1 MRLPSAYIVIL
12 FITVGCVCI
21 GCQPRHTVTIM
32 PGSRLGEVYMGE
44 TIDSVMAKL
53 GKPQLGDAAMG
64 HAWGT
69 WLDTVKVERRDTTIY
84 RTDVYLVVTG
94 EYLGGIKTVHQ
105 IRTTDPNEYAA
116 DGLHV
121 GSTLKEIQQVYKHIR
136 PAAWRP
142 RKNRRDSVITY
153 DAISQ
158 GIAFDMVNST
168 KRNSA
173 GRIYKVCGAI
183 IIHIPGKPANEIYL
197 PLFSGER
204 SLLRGREVPDSLNSQ
219 NDMKR

>member
-1 MRLPSAYIVIL
+1 
-12 FITVGCVCI
+12 
-21 GCQPRHTVTIM
+21 M

-69 WLDTVKVERRDTTIY
+69 WLDTVKTANRDTVIY

-105 IRTTDPNEYAA
+105 IRTTNPNEYTKGA
-116 DGLHV
+116 LHV
-121 GSTLKEIQQVYKHIR
+121 GSTLDEIKRAYPHIR
-136 PAAWRP
+136 LTAWRP
-142 RKNRRDSVITY
+142 RKNRRDSVMTY
-153 DAISQ
+153 DAISR
-158 GIAFDMVNST
+158 GIAFDMVNSN

-173 GRIYKVCGAI
+173 GRIYKVCEGI
-183 IIHIPGKPANEIYL
+183 IIHIPDKPANEVYL
-197 PLFSGER
+197 PLFPGER
-204 SLLRGREVPDSLNSQ
+204 ALMRGREVPDSLNSQ
-219 NDMKR
+219 IDMER

>member
-1 MRLPSAYIVIL
+1 MRLPSAYIIIL
-12 FITVGCVCI
+12 FISICFVFI
-21 GCQPRHTVTIM
+21 GCQPKHVVTIM

-69 WLDTVKVERRDTTIY
+69 WLDTVKVDRRDTIIY
-84 RTDVYLVVTG
+84 RTDVYFVVTG

-105 IRTTDPNEYAA
+105 IRTTNPDEYTKG
-116 DGLHV
+116 GLHI
-121 GSTLKEIQQVYKHIR
+121 GSTLDDIKQVYPHIR

-158 GIAFDMVNST
+158 GIAFDMINST
-168 KRNSA
+168 KRNAA
-173 GRIYKVCGAI
+173 GRIYKVCEAI
-183 IIHIPGKPANEIYL
+183 IVHIPDKPASEVYL
-197 PLFSGER
+197 PLFPAEH
-204 SLLRGREVPDSLNSQ
+204 SLLRGRVVPDSLNSQ
-219 NDMKR
+219 DNMKR